1 MTSPEPAPASLCSCH
16 CNFASAPIYKR
27 KWDKIKLKVPAAPVW
42 SLNTSYNNIFP
53 PLRLILRNYHQ
64 PVFRF
69 AHLPGNSWDVLRVA
83 SLSSLMV
90 GNRPGMVTG
99 EGQVPGPRWP
109 STDIH
114 LSLIAQPRPSGLI
127 RKSRLVFTQQA
138 DPDPVAQSVSRP
150 GCTSE
155 GGKALQKKRQ
165 AFFCF
170 IDQVPTK
177 VVWWC
182 RL

>member
-27 KWDKIKLKVPAAPVW
+27 KWDKIKLKVPAAP
-42 SLNTSYNNIFP
+42 NTSYNNIFP
-53 PLRLILRNYHQ
+53 PLRLILRNYQ

-83 SLSSLMV
+83 SLGSLMV
-90 GNRPGMVTG
+90 SVTG
-99 EGQVPGPRWP
+99 QAWSLEGDR
-109 STDIH
+109 
-114 LSLIAQPRPSGLI
+114 SLVTINWHPLIPDSPAQPRPSGLI

-150 GCTSE
+150 SCTSE
-155 GGKALQKKRQ
+155 GGKALQKNRQ
-165 AFFCF
+165 AFFWF
-170 IDQVPTK
+170 LDQVPTK